1 LVRIDSKSKS
11 VSKLT
16 AEHYMW
22 GTVCDGW
29 HLVKNPQLS
38 VIQERMP
45 AGTAEA
51 RHFHHRAQQFFYV
64 LAGKAVMEVDGRPI
78 VLTAGEGIWIPSGT
92 SHQLKNDSGDEVDF
106 LVISQPPS
114 HGDRE
119 ITPGT

>member
-1 LVRIDSKSKS
+1 MDIRPISKSN
-11 VSKLT
+11 
-16 AEHYMW
+16 AEHYIW
-22 GTVCDGW
+22 GGHCDGW

-45 AGTAEA
+45 PGTTEV

-64 LAGKAVMEVDGRPI
+64 LAGQAVMEVNGYSS
-78 VLTAGEGIWIPSGT
+78 VLAAGEGIWIPAGT
-92 SHQLKNDSGDEVDF
+92 SHQMRNNSADDVHF

-119 ITPGT
+119 NR